1 MTKTYKDL
9 YNESLIKNEI
19 QFWYSKWYNSM
30 MRDEKEIYWNLFK
43 GYKDL
48 YDYYKKHLIFNN
60 E

>member
-19 QFWYSKWYNSM
+19 QFWYFKWCNSI
-30 MRDEKEIYWNLFK
+30 MRDEKQIYWNL
-43 GYKDL
+43 YKAYQDL
-48 YDYYKKHLIFNN
+48 YDYYQKHLMFNN